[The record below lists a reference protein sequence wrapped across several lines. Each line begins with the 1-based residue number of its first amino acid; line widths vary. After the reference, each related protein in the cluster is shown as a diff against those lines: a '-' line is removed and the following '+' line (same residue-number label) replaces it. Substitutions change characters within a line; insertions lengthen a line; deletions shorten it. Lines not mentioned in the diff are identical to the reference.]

1 MAKTTAP
8 LLSFSAAGQIGKTQV
23 YARWRGR
30 SYVRRH
36 VVPFNPQTAAQTQV
50 RTVFSFLNAVY
61 KLAPAIETAP
71 WEAYASGKPLIGR
84 NAFQK
89 FNLPS
94 LQTDTDLSGLV
105 FSPGAL
111 GGLPPTAAVATPG
124 SGQLSVAVTAPGTL
138 PSGWTITAAQ
148 VAVIRDQDPHTG
160 TFDVITAGEDLTS
173 PYTVVLTGL
182 TGSELYRV
190 GAWLKWLRP
199 DGKIA
204 YSPSIQTSGTPS

>member
-23 YARWRGR
+23 YAKWRGR
-30 SYVRRH
+30 NYVRRH
-36 VVPFNPQTAAQTQV
+36 VVPFNPQTTDQTQT

-61 KLAPAIETAP
+61 KVAPSLETAP

-84 NAFQK
+84 NQFVK
-89 FNLPS
+89 TNLPGMR
-94 LQTDTDLSGLV
+94 TDTDLSAFE

-111 GGLPPTAAVATPG
+111 GGLPPVSATVTPG
-124 SGQLSVAVTAPGTL
+124 SGSLTVAVTVPSVL
-138 PSGWTITAAQ
+138 PQGWTITSAIAA
-148 VAVIRDQDPHTG
+148 AIRDGDPHSS
-160 TFDVITAGEDLTS
+160 TFHNITADEDTTA
-173 PYTVVLTGL
+173 PYSIVLSGL
-182 TGSELYRV
+182 TGSQLYRV
-190 GAWLKWLRP
+190 GYWLKWLRP